1 MAICARRTK
10 RSPGVSSPK
19 LFLGESI
26 RKTKRENVK
35 SLMFGKMFS
44 WVIWNIKNFFDVMMK
59 HK

>member
-1 MAICARRTK
+1 MAICARGTN

-26 RKTKRENVK
+26 RKANRENVK